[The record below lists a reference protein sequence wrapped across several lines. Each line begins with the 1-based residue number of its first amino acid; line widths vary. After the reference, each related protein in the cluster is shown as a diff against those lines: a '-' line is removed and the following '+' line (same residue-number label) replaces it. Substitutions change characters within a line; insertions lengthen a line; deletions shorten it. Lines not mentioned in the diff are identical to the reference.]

1 MPRSLYNPSDIEG
14 SIRKLSITRGNA
26 FNLFYQYLSDPATL
40 QLFPAQPGRPHA
52 LKNLRSDLST
62 WRSALAQ
69 VPPSRLLTIPWLS
82 YLAMIR
88 PDLADR
94 PDPFCIAAL
103 MEDLRLFT
111 TQMTPEGLQFGSYRA
126 LGFVIPPL
134 QECPSFLPAT
144 NEPQKT
150 SAIVDEFAAQEH
162 RLELEERLRKL
173 RREEFT
179 LSARSRIPAMAN
191 DKTFAELASVKEQI
205 QSLEKELQS

>member
-26 FNLFYQYLSDPATL
+26 FNLFYNYLFDPSTL
-40 QLFPAQPGRPHA
+40 QFYPKQEGRPHA

-82 YLAMIR
+82 YLAMTR
-88 PDLADR
+88 ADLAGR
-94 PDPFCIAAL
+94 SDPFCIAAL

-150 SAIVDEFAAQEH
+150 QALDAISEEEH

-179 LSARSRIPAMAN
+179 LSTRSRIPAMAN
-191 DKTFAELASVKEQI
+191 DRIFAELASIKEQI
-205 QSLEKELQS
+205 QSIEKELQS